1 MNKTKMI
8 ATIGPSSRSRE
19 TIKQMILSGVDVIR
33 INMLTI
39 Y

>member
-19 TIKQMILSGVDVIR
+19 TIKQIEIKQLEGEND
-33 INMLTI
+33 
-39 Y
+39 